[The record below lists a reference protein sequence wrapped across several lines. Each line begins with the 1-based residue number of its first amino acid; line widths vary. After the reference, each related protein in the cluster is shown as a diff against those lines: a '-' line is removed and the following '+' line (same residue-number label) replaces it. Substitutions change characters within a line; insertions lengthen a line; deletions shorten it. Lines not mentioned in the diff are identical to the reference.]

1 MLVRSQRDSL
11 EVLQTVRTL
20 VSLLRGVPLLLPLE
34 HLSSPHLLWRVA
46 AELYS
51 SGQDGLSDVD
61 LRVAEALLAGVRVER
76 GRDQR
81 RVGQVLLEESG
92 VMLLDLLLEPL
103 LTDVQRVERG

>member
-61 LRVAEALLAGVRVER
+61 LRVVEALLAGVRVER

-92 VMLLDLLLEPL
+92 VMLLDLLLKPL
-103 LTDVQRVERG
+103 LTDVQRVE

>member
-1 MLVRSQRDSL
+1 MLVR
-11 EVLQTVRTL
+11 VLQTVRAL
-20 VSLLRGVPLLLPLE
+20 VSLLRGIPLFLLLK

-46 AELYS
+46 TELYS

-92 VMLLDLLLEPL
+92 VMLLDLLLKPL
-103 LTDVQRVERG
+103 LTDVQRVE